1 MTLLAGVGV
10 IQSNYITI
18 IRLYTKLLT
27 FDLDGLTLASWLIT
41 AEPTSLSPSVL
52 VFTGVVKVSIA

>member
-1 MTLLAGVGV
+1 MTLLAGLGV

-41 AEPTSLSPSVL
+41 AEPTSL
-52 VFTGVVKVSIA
+52 VKVSIA